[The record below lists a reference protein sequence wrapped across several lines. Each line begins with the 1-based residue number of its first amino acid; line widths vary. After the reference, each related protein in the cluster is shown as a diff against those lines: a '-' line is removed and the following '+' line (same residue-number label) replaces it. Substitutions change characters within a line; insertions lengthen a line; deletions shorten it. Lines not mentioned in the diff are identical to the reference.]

1 MLLHIYFFQV
11 SEAGSP
17 TLREVVFQE
26 AVDSNKK
33 NKGGSHVSDWLPAP
47 YALGISGKGYRT
59 E

>member
-1 MLLHIYFFQV
+1 
-11 SEAGSP
+11 
-17 TLREVVFQE
+17 LREVVFQE